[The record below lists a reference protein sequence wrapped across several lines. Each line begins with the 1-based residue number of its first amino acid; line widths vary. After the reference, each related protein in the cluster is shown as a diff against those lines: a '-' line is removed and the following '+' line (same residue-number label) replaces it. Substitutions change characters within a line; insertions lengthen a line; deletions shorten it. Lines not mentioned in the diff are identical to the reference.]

1 MEEARFIL
9 SRWPNLDQVRSFG
22 EAVLP
27 LIRAKEREA
36 LLSATPA
43 HIPETS

>member
-22 EAVLP
+22 EAVL
-27 LIRAKEREA
+27 IRAKERC
-36 LLSATPA
+36 
-43 HIPETS
+43 

>member
-1 MEEARFIL
+1 MEDAPFIL
-9 SRWPNLDQVRSFG
+9 SRWPNLDAMRY

-36 LLSATPA
+36 LLNATPA
-43 HIPETS
+43 HLPETL

>member
-1 MEEARFIL
+1 MEDSPFIL
-9 SRWPNLDQVRSFG
+9 SEWPKLDEMRYFG

-36 LLSATPA
+36 LLSANPA
-43 HIPETS
+43 HIPETL